1 MASESITEIFGPYP
15 AIPAAR
21 ACAEARVF
29 SFLGRLSRMVIHV
42 PLGSDVTAWAVDVVG
57 CLWLDDWDDGGLV
70 MCVGAGGAAVGAG
83 LLDALSVADGAG
95 AMAIQ
100 GFGPPDAGGHH
111 DRSGDQQDG
120 CDTHDDQREL
130 LGALGARAVLHTDGL
145 GYVVGGGTG
154 GLVGRV
160 LSAILRRT
168 VG

>member
-70 MCVGAGGAAVGAG
+70 MCVGAGGAAVRAG

-100 GFGPPDAGGHH
+100 GFGPQMPAATMIAPAISKTAATPTMTSANCWAPLGREPYCTPTGW
-111 DRSGDQQDG
+111 
-120 CDTHDDQREL
+120 DT
-130 LGALGARAVLHTDGL
+130 
-145 GYVVGGGTG
+145 
-154 GLVGRV
+154 
-160 LSAILRRT
+160 
-168 VG
+168 